1 MKKTHKDFLIYTF
14 IIYLA
19 VVIDF
24 FPFEMRLNPLHWGNG
39 RLARFIIIFFVIH
52 YCSGFWNKL
61 FVNEKIKK

>member
-1 MKKTHKDFLIYTF
+1 MKKTYKDFLIYTF

-19 VVIDF
+19 IAIDL
-24 FPFEMRLNPLHWGNG
+24 FPFEIRLNPLGWENG
-39 RLARFIIIFFVIH
+39 RLARFMIIFFVIH